1 MSPNTNSGKLKT
13 TFIIAV
19 WELSNMGIELYG
31 SSLKWN
37 SKIAVSEEWFNELSW
52 YKFKKVKS
60 YFSSYWVGV
69 IKYGREL

>member
-1 MSPNTNSGKLKT
+1 
-13 TFIIAV
+13 
-19 WELSNMGIELYG
+19 MGIELYG